1 MESLND
7 FYDIESPRTSER
19 KMTTIENS
27 IHHSLLYNNEA
38 SNSYNIYGYFL
49 NILLLIIA
57 VGAIACIILVVLL
70 FMRKLS

>member
-19 KMTTIENS
+19 KMATIENS

-38 SNSYNIYGYFL
+38 SKSYNIYGYLL
-49 NILLLIIA
+49 NILLWIIA
-57 VGAIACIILVVLL
+57 VGAISCIILVILL
-70 FMRKLS
+70 AMRKLS